1 MELNQIQNTGT
12 WGNQVTVLNQNFT
25 RISTGIDSAKSDADE
40 AYAKAEAAM
49 DAVEDIGG
57 ALGPDAQETLASLII
72 KVDTSYN
79 TGTRAGAVITDI
91 TDIL

>member
-1 MELNQIQNTGT
+1 MELNNITTTGT
-12 WGNQVTVLNQNFT
+12 WNQQANALNDNFNK
-25 RISTGIDSAKSDADE
+25 ISMGIDSAKSDAED

-79 TGTRAGAVITDI
+79 TGARAGAVITDI

>member
-12 WGNQVTVLNQNFT
+12 WGNQVIALNQNFT
-25 RISTGIDSAKSDADE
+25 KISTGIDSAKSDAED

-49 DAVEDIGG
+49 EAVEDIGG

-79 TGTRAGAVITDI
+79 TGARAGAVISDI
-91 TDIL
+91 TTIL